1 MSRRDPNKEGGRVD
15 SVEVQL
21 KVLMLAASSGDAK
34 AYEQL
39 LASSAVRLR
48 SYFRR
53 RIGRDAADLEDLV
66 QETLMAIHQRRASYD
81 PALPF
86 TAWLHA
92 IAYYK
97 LVDHFRRSG
106 IRAHV
111 PLDQAEELIA
121 ADTLGPAMAAADVE
135 KLMEDLPQKQREAI
149 QLTRIAGYSV
159 AEAAVATGQST
170 SGIKVSVHR
179 GVKRLISKVDIK

>member
-1 MSRRDPNKEGGRVD
+1 MD

-21 KVLMLAASSGDAK
+21 KVLMLAASSGDRK

-39 LASSAVRLR
+39 LASSVVRLR
-48 SYFRR
+48 SYFGR
-53 RIGRDAADLEDLV
+53 RIGRDAADVEDLV

-97 LVDHFRRSG
+97 LVDHYRRSG
-106 IRAHV
+106 IRTHV
-111 PLDQAEELIA
+111 PLDEADELIA
-121 ADTLGPAMAAADVE
+121 ADTLGPAIAAADVE
-135 KLMEDLPQKQREAI
+135 KLLADLPQKQREAI
-149 QLTRIAGYSV
+149 RLTRIAGYSV
-159 AEAAVATGQST
+159 AEAAGLTGQSA

-179 GVKRLISKVDIK
+179 GVKRLTSKVEIK

>member
-1 MSRRDPNKEGGRVD
+1 MD

-21 KVLMLAASSGDAK
+21 KVLMLAASSGNRK

-48 SYFRR
+48 SYFGR
-53 RIGRDAADLEDLV
+53 RIGRDTADVEDLV

-97 LVDHFRRSG
+97 LVDQYRRSG
-106 IRAHV
+106 SRAHV
-111 PLDQAEELIA
+111 PLDEAAELIA
-121 ADTLGPAMAAADVE
+121 ADTLGPAIAAVDVE
-135 KLMEDLPQKQREAI
+135 KLLAELPQKQREAI

-159 AEAAVATGQST
+159 AEAAGVTGQSA

-179 GVKRLISKVDIK
+179 GVKRLISKVEIK

>member
-1 MSRRDPNKEGGRVD
+1 MD

-21 KVLMLAASSGDAK
+21 KVLMLAASSGDRK

-48 SYFRR
+48 SYFGRR
-53 RIGRDAADLEDLV
+53 LGRDAADVEDLV

-81 PALPF
+81 PSLPF

-97 LVDHFRRSG
+97 LVDHYRRTG
-106 IRAHV
+106 VRAHV
-111 PLDQAEELIA
+111 PLDEAEELIA
-121 ADTLGPAMAAADVE
+121 ADTLGPAIAAADVDR
-135 KLMEDLPQKQREAI
+135 LLADLPPKQREAI
-149 QLTRIAGYSV
+149 QLTRIEGYSV
-159 AEAAVATGQST
+159 SEAAGLTGQSD

-179 GVKRLISKVDIK
+179 GVKRLMSKVEDR